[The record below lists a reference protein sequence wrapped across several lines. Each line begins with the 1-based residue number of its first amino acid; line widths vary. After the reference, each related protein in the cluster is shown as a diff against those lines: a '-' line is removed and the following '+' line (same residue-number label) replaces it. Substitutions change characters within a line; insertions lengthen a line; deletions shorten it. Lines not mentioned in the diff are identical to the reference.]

1 MKLNSVELTACILF
15 QTNMSSP
22 ETYLDDNYSYPT
34 YDTSMPCISSL
45 STVNGIGVVI
55 GYVIVFF
62 LGLMGN
68 SLVMF
73 VVCTMKKH
81 RTSTDMYLMQLA
93 IADLLFSLT
102 LPFWAIYINESNWV
116 FGTSMC
122 KLLSGVHEVAF
133 YSCVF
138 LLACISI
145 DRYMAIVK
153 ATQFL
158 SKQYHVV
165 RGVSGLVWLGATV
178 LSIPIMVQREALQ
191 IDNQTYCYEN
201 ITAEKMDDWRL
212 GLRVLR
218 HILGF
223 FFPLTVMVVCYGCT
237 IGTLFRSRNSQK
249 HKAMRVILC
258 VVLAFVIC
266 WLPNNLAEFMDTLLR
281 GGLISDTCNNR
292 DNLEVAMY
300 ITQALAFMH
309 CAINPILY
317 AFVGKKFRNHLLT
330 LLSKKGLI
338 TREVLSRYRAGSI
351 YSSGS
356 TRHTSVT
363 L

>member
-1 MKLNSVELTACILF
+1 MDNIF
-15 QTNMSSP
+15 
-22 ETYLDDNYSYPT
+22 DNYSYSDFGP
-34 YDTSMPCISSL
+34 SAPCTSSL
-45 STVNGIGVVI
+45 KAVNGIGVAI
-55 GYVIVFF
+55 GYGIVFF
-62 LGLMGN
+62 LGVMGN
-68 SLVMF
+68 SVVMF
-73 VVCTMKKH
+73 AVYTMKKH
-81 RTSTDMYLMQLA
+81 RTSTDIYLMQLA

-102 LPFWAIYINESNWV
+102 LPFWAVYINESNWV
-116 FGTSMC
+116 FGTFLC
-122 KLLSGVHEVAF
+122 KLLSGIHEVAF

-145 DRYMAIVK
+145 DRYVAIVK

-158 SKQYHVV
+158 SKQHHVV
-165 RGVSGLVWLGATV
+165 RGVCVLVWLVATV
-178 LSIPIMVQREALQ
+178 LSIPIVVQREALELQ
-191 IDNQTYCYEN
+191 GGIHCYEN

-218 HILGF
+218 HVLGF
-223 FFPLTVMVVCYGCT
+223 FFPLLVMLVCYGCT

-281 GGLISDTCNNR
+281 SGLINDTCQNR
-292 DNLEVAMY
+292 DNLEVATY
-300 ITQALAFMH
+300 VTQALAFMH

-330 LLSKKGLI
+330 LLSKKGLV
-338 TREVLSRYRAGSI
+338 TRDVFLRYQVGSI